1 MKGGGNVTVR
11 LIYGADEP
19 AYKASCDLLP
29 TPLILRSGTRQSLLQ
44 SDFLLHI
51 SCFLL

>member
-1 MKGGGNVTVR
+1 MKEGGIIILQ
-11 LIYGADEP
+11 LISAADEL

-29 TPLILRSGTRQSLLQ
+29 TPLILHCRTGQSLLQ

-51 SCFLL
+51 RCCHS